1 MSTDIA
7 AARGRQYG
15 YRGYAKKY
23 NYKLM
28 PQSIDEYLYEYNG
41 NFNNWRGRGNA
52 SKSLLRNSK
61 YKADVSN
68 DWLKENL
75 KARI

>member
-52 SKSLLRNSK
+52 SKSLL
-61 YKADVSN
+61 
-68 DWLKENL
+68 
-75 KARI
+75 

>member
-1 MSTDIA
+1 MLICTDIA

-52 SKSLLRNSK
+52 SKSLL
-61 YKADVSN
+61 
-68 DWLKENL
+68 
-75 KARI
+75 